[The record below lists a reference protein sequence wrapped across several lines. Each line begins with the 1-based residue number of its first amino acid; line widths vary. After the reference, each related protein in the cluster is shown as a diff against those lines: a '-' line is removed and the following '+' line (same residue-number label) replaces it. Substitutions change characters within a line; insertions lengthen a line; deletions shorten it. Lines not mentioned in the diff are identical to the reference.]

1 MVAIKSLQVMARPVS
16 ARTLAVAASALS
28 FGGSPAWARF
38 AAFGFRG
45 VLLDLAD
52 AVLAAFFFVADIG
65 FSRGEELSGT
75 RAPRL
80 PRCPFPGSAQ
90 LPRRR
95 HRFKALSQR
104 ILLAE
109 HGSAVS
115 EPSPERS
122 PCRAATL
129 SHRSCRRKPHPADVR
144 APSSPD
150 TAPGKRVRALPS

>member
-1 MVAIKSLQVMARPVS
+1 MVAINSLQVMARPVS

-28 FGGSPAWARF
+28 FGWPPAGARS

-65 FSRGEELSGT
+65 SPLVRNSREP
-75 RAPRL
+75 RPPRL

-95 HRFKALSQR
+95 HRFKALSKR
-104 ILLAE
+104 IL
-109 HGSAVS
+109 
-115 EPSPERS
+115 
-122 PCRAATL
+122 PCRAWLARLGTAAGTITQ
-129 SHRSCRRKPHPADVR
+129 SHRYALSSIRPPKTASRRCPR
-144 APSSPD
+144 AVQP
-150 TAPGKRVRALPS
+150 